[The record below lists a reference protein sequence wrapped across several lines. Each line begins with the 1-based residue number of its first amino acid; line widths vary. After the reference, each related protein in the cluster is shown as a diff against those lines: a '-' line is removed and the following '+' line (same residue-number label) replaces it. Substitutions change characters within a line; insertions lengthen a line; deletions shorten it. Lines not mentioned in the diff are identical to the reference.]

1 MRSGYKTLAAAL
13 AVGLA
18 TAFIA
23 NDANAAD
30 AKYRIAYLARSQR
43 DSFAAWLAN
52 SIVKEAQNYPD
63 ITLTVFDGQSKNEI
77 MQSLIENAVQN
88 KFDLTIIQPND
99 PPIQL
104 DPVQDAIKEGMK
116 FVVTNPK
123 FDDDSIP
130 YVDANPYQQ
139 GGENAK
145 LGLKQIPQNAQVV
158 VLMGPP
164 GNPHSEG
171 RRTAWQKEFFD
182 KRPDVKILDQQTASW
197 NKDEAMRHTEDWIQ
211 AHPQIDAV
219 ISMNDN
225 MAAGAIEAIKAG
237 GGKIHPLVYGVDG
250 TAEACLLIKDGA
262 MTSTTLQNANELAVR
277 SVKMAHDILTGG
289 KPDTHQMI
297 QAKLYT
303 KDNVDECI
311 DLHKSTGDIK

>member
-52 SIVKEAQNYPD
+52 SIVKEAQKYPD

-104 DPVQDAIKEGMK
+104 DPVQAR
-116 FVVTNPK
+116 
-123 FDDDSIP
+123 S
-130 YVDANPYQQ
+130 
-139 GGENAK
+139 
-145 LGLKQIPQNAQVV
+145 
-158 VLMGPP
+158 
-164 GNPHSEG
+164 
-171 RRTAWQKEFFD
+171 RR
-182 KRPDVKILDQQTASW
+182 
-197 NKDEAMRHTEDWIQ
+197 
-211 AHPQIDAV
+211 
-219 ISMNDN
+219 
-225 MAAGAIEAIKAG
+225 G
-237 GGKIHPLVYGVDG
+237 
-250 TAEACLLIKDGA
+250 
-262 MTSTTLQNANELAVR
+262 
-277 SVKMAHDILTGG
+277 
-289 KPDTHQMI
+289 
-297 QAKLYT
+297 
-303 KDNVDECI
+303 
-311 DLHKSTGDIK
+311 

>member
-1 MRSGYKTLAAAL
+1 MRFGFKTLAATMAL
-13 AVGLA
+13 AIAA
-18 TAFIA
+18 TAFVVT
-23 NDANAAD
+23 DANAD
-30 AKYRIAYLARSQR
+30 AKYKVAYIARSQR

-52 SIVKEAQNYPD
+52 SIIAEAKKYPD
-63 ITLTVFDGQSKNEI
+63 MTLTVFDGQSKNDV
-77 MQSLIENAVQN
+77 MQSLIENVVQN

-99 PPIQL
+99 PAVQL
-104 DPVQDAIKEGMK
+104 EPTKAAIAQGMK
-116 FVVTNPK
+116 IVATNPK
-123 FDDDSIP
+123 FDDESIP

-182 KRPDVKILDQQTASW
+182 KRTDVKLIDQQYANW
-197 NKDEAMRHTEDWIQ
+197 NKDEGMRHMEDWIT

-225 MAAGAIEAIKAG
+225 MAAGAIEAIKAA

-250 TAEACLLIKDGA
+250 TAEACLLIKEGA

-277 SVKMAHDILTGG
+277 VVKMAHDILT
-289 KPDTHQMI
+289 KANPDIHQMI

-311 DLHKSTGDIK
+311 DLHKSIGDIK

>member
-1 MRSGYKTLAAAL
+1 MRFGFKTLAATMAL
-13 AVGLA
+13 AIAA
-18 TAFIA
+18 TAFVA
-23 NDANAAD
+23 TDANAD
-30 AKYRIAYLARSQR
+30 AKYKVAYIARSQR

-52 SIVKEAQNYPD
+52 SIITEAKKYPD
-63 ITLTVFDGQSKNEI
+63 VTLTVFDGQSKNEV

-88 KFDLTIIQPND
+88 KFDLTIVQSND
-99 PPIQL
+99 PAVQL
-104 DPVQDAIKEGMK
+104 EPTKAAIAQGMK
-116 FVVTNPK
+116 IVATNPK
-123 FDDDSIP
+123 FDDESIP

-182 KRPDVKILDQQTASW
+182 KRPDVKLIDQQYANW
-197 NKDEAMRHTEDWIQ
+197 NKDEGMRHTEDWIT

-225 MAAGAIEAIKAG
+225 MAAGAIEAIKAA

-250 TAEACLLIKDGA
+250 TAEACLLIKEGA

-277 SVKMAHDILTGG
+277 VVKMAHDILT
-289 KPDTHQMI
+289 KANPDIHQMI

-311 DLHKSTGDIK
+311 DLHKSIGDIK

>member
-1 MRSGYKTLAAAL
+1 MRFGFKTLAATMAL
-13 AVGLA
+13 AIAA
-18 TAFIA
+18 TAFVA
-23 NDANAAD
+23 TDANAD
-30 AKYRIAYLARSQR
+30 AKYKVAYIARSQR

-52 SIVKEAQNYPD
+52 SIIAEAKKYPEM
-63 ITLTVFDGQSKNEI
+63 TLTVFDGQSKNEI
-77 MQSLIENAVQN
+77 MQSLIENVVQN
-88 KFDLTIIQPND
+88 KFDLTIIQSHD
-99 PPIQL
+99 PAVQL
-104 DPVQDAIKEGMK
+104 EPTKAAIAQGMK
-116 FVVTNPK
+116 FVATNPK
-123 FDDDSIP
+123 FDDESIP

-182 KRPDVKILDQQTASW
+182 KRPDVKLIDQQYANW
-197 NKDEAMRHTEDWIQ
+197 NKDEGMRHMEDWIT

-225 MAAGAIEAIKAG
+225 MAAGAIEAIKAA
-237 GGKIHPLVYGVDG
+237 GGKLHPLVYGVDG
-250 TAEACLLIKDGA
+250 TAEACLLIKDGV

-277 SVKMAHDILTGG
+277 VVKMAHDILTGAN
-289 KPDTHQMI
+289 PDIHQMI

-311 DLHKSTGDIK
+311 DLHKSIGDIK